1 MGLLS
6 MDEVRKRT
14 RDLKGWG
21 LFDNIL
27 QKKYSFKSF
36 KMAMGFVNRVAET
49 ADSVDHHPDIII
61 NYNRVMLKLT
71 THSQGGITDKDF
83 ILAQMIDQIDNLPT
97 S

>member
-6 MDEVRKRT
+6 MDEVKRKVH
-14 RDLKGWG
+14 DLKGWE
-21 LFDNIL
+21 LSDNVL

-36 KMAMGFVNRVAET
+36 KGSMAFVNKVAEL

-61 NYNRVMLKLT
+61 NYNRVILKLT

-83 ILAQMIDQIDNLPT
+83 NLAQMIDRESSLI
-97 S
+97 

>member
-6 MDEVRKRT
+6 MDEVKRKVH
-14 RDLKGWG
+14 DLKGWE
-21 LFDNIL
+21 LSDNVI

-36 KMAMGFVNRVAET
+36 KGSMAFVNKVAEL

-61 NYNRVMLKLT
+61 NYNRVILKLT

-83 ILAQMIDQIDNLPT
+83 NLAQMIDRESSLI
-97 S
+97 